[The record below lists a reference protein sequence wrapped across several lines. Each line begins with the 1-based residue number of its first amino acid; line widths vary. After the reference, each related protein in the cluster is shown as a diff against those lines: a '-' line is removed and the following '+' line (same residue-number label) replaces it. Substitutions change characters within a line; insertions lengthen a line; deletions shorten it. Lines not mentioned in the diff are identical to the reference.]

1 LAQLCQDIDQ
11 FVDREVAVVV
21 IGPEDAKQYSAYFSK
36 HRLPFIGLP
45 DPRHQV
51 IKTYGQEV
59 KLFKFGRMPAQL
71 LIDKQSTVRFVHY
84 GHSMSDIPSN
94 DELLSQVDEI
104 GQEVAALS
112 SR

>member
-1 LAQLCQDIDQ
+1 
-11 FVDREVAVVV
+11 
-21 IGPEDAKQYSAYFSK
+21 
-36 HRLPFIGLP
+36 
-45 DPRHQV
+45 
-51 IKTYGQEV
+51 
-59 KLFKFGRMPAQL
+59 MPAQL